1 MKKILNVIY
10 FLAGFALGLRL
21 GEYLAQGELLSRLFG
36 VDFTQNAP
44 HISLLIIFGIIIGII
59 FLSIIPY
66 IIRGIV
72 ALSKLTVNHIKNT
85 SLTRIVYSVGGLIIS
100 LILAALVSMPI
111 YKINLPSIVISILVI
126 LIYVIFAC
134 LSLIITSSKVT
145 EIDALFKGGESR
157 KTKEDKSKIK
167 KNTGVPKILDTS
179 VIIDGRIFDILKT
192 GFVDGPVIIPEFVL
206 DELRYIADSED
217 NIKRG
222 RGRRGI
228 DILNR
233 IQKEIPIEV
242 IITNKDYPQ
251 VNEVDNKLLTLAQE
265 MKGKVVTND
274 YNLNKIAEF
283 RGVDVLNTN
292 DLSNAVKAIVLPG
305 EEIVVQ
311 VLKEGKET
319 NQGVAYTDDGTMV
332 VIENG
337 KNYIGKS
344 LNTVVTSVL
353 QTSAGRL
360 IFVRPLRA

>member
-1 MKKILNVIY
+1 MKKILKVIY
-10 FLAGFALGLRL
+10 FIAGFGLGLRL
-21 GEYLAQGELLSRLFG
+21 GEFLAQGTLLSRFLG
-36 VDFTQNAP
+36 LDFTQKAP
-44 HISLLIIFGIIIGII
+44 HISLLIISGIIIGII
-59 FLSIIPY
+59 FLIIIPF
-66 IIRGIV
+66 IVRGIV

-85 SLTRIVYSVGGLIIS
+85 SFTRIIYSVGGLIVS

-111 YKINLPSIVISILVI
+111 YKINLPSVIISILVI
-126 LIYVIFAC
+126 LVYVVFAC
-134 LSLIITSSKVT
+134 LGLVITSSKIA
-145 EIDALFKGGESR
+145 EIDALFKAGDKR
-157 KTKEDKSKIK
+157 MKDDKTKVK
-167 KNTGVPKILDTS
+167 KYSGVPKILDTS

-192 GFVDGPVIIPEFVL
+192 GFMDGPVIIPEFVL

-242 IITNKDYPQ
+242 VITNKDYPQ

-283 RGVDVLNTN
+283 RGVEVLNTN

-305 EEIVVQ
+305 EELAVQ
-311 VLKEGKET
+311 VIKEGKEM

-337 KNYIGKS
+337 KSYIGKNI
-344 LNTVVTSVL
+344 NTVVTSVL

-360 IFVRPLRA
+360 IFVKPHRT